1 MIRIRQSSSVVS
13 GLQVLGLLVLLAPAP
28 AMAAK
33 VFNNLS
39 LAYTYDSNVSRAGSG
54 YVYSDSILSA
64 SIGGDR
70 TRALNKRNQLVYRY
84 NLLADRYSTFDKL
97 SRVAADFSV
106 NWRYRV
112 SGAFSAP
119 TYGVIARLT
128 GESYGSTLRS
138 GTVLELGGSV
148 QKPLTDRI
156 TLTGIIEMR
165 QRDANSN
172 VFDTSN
178 TSARL
183 NVDYLLGQRSTLYLT
198 YNRITGDM
206 VLSAP
211 SGYSGY
217 KVWRSDDAFYGGWWA
232 YRFDATTDVGT
243 LGFNYAFNEKN
254 ALDVSLVSASSQAY
268 GGLSYTSTI
277 ASIAWLKRF

>member
-1 MIRIRQSSSVVS
+1 MIPIRQSSFVIS
-13 GLQVLGLLVLLAPAP
+13 GLQVLGLLVLFAPVS
-28 AMAAK
+28 AMAGK

-39 LAYTYDSNVSRAGSG
+39 LAYTNDSNVSRAGSG

-84 NLLADRYSTFDKL
+84 NLVTDRYSTFDKL
-97 SRVAADFSV
+97 SRIAADFSV
-106 NWRYRV
+106 NWRYRA
-112 SGAFSAP
+112 SGGFTVP
-119 TYGVIARLT
+119 TYGLNARLT

-138 GTVLELGGSV
+138 GMVLELGGSV
-148 QKPLTDRI
+148 QKPLTDRV
-156 TLTGIIEMR
+156 TATAIIEMR
-165 QRDANSN
+165 QRDANSTA
-172 VFDTSN
+172 FDTSN

-183 NVDYLLGQRSTLYLT
+183 NIDYLLGQRSTLYLT

-217 KVWRSDDAFYGGWWA
+217 KTWKSDDAFYGGWWA
-232 YRFDATTDVGT
+232 YRFDATTDAGT

-254 ALDVSLVSASSQAY
+254 AVDLSLVSVSSQAS

-277 ASIAWLKRF
+277 AGIAWLKRF

>member
-1 MIRIRQSSSVVS
+1 MVPIRKWISTIF
-13 GLQVLGLLVLLAPAP
+13 GMLVLLAPVS

-39 LAYTYDSNVSRAGSG
+39 LGYTYDSNVSRAGSG

-64 SIGGDR
+64 TVGGDR

-84 NLLADRYSTFDKL
+84 NLVADRYSTFDKL
-97 SRVAADFSV
+97 SRVAADFGV
-106 NWRYRV
+106 NWRYRA
-112 SGAFSAP
+112 SGAFSTP
-119 TYGVIARLT
+119 TYGLMARIT
-128 GESYGSTLRS
+128 GESYGSSLRS
-138 GTVLELGGSV
+138 GMVLEFGGSV
-148 QKPLTDRI
+148 QKPLTDRVTMTAI
-156 TLTGIIEMR
+156 AEVR
-165 QRDANSN
+165 QRDANSSA
-172 VFDTSN
+172 FDTSN
-178 TSARL
+178 TSVRL
-183 NVDYLLGQRSTLYLT
+183 NIDYLLGQRSTLYLT

-217 KVWRSDDAFYGGWWA
+217 KTWKSDDAFYGGWWA

-254 ALDVSLVSASSQAY
+254 AVDVSLVSASSQAY